1 MSAHTPTRPRP
12 SPLPAS
18 AALALCWYCDAA
30 ADRIDPPGW
39 VTVGLSR
46 EPGLTYTAGICPA
59 CLAARHGPPTSRRT
73 N

>member
-1 MSAHTPTRPRP
+1 MSALTPTRPRP

-39 VTVGLSR
+39 VTVGLSH
-46 EPGLTYTAGICPA
+46 EPGLTYTAGVCPA
-59 CLAARHGPPTSRRT
+59 CLATRHSPPTFRRT
-73 N
+73 I